1 MSWLAR
7 IAPSYAARRAR
18 ARLELQRIAQIEQ
31 RMAQPTRRQ
40 VAQDDLAQ
48 ARAYDAASG
57 GRRLAGWAAW
67 PDGPGFGHQY
77 LSVLRHR
84 SRDLTRNNPYAAAAL
99 GAIVYN
105 GVGQGLRARVTGG
118 SQSLRAAWE
127 RWASS
132 TDCDV
137 TGQHDL
143 YGMQALVLRTV
154 AESGECLVRRVIVL
168 GAPKG
173 TIPLQLQVLE
183 PEYLDTT
190 ATKGEAGNR
199 LVGGVEYSPR
209 GRPVAYHLYSEH
221 PGSYALGAVGLKSVR
236 VPAHEVEHVF
246 RQDRAGQ
253 GRGIPW
259 GTPVM
264 TRLHALD
271 DYEDAALER
280 ARVAACF
287 AAFVYD
293 SYEDGGTPGQAD
305 EARTSTLSERV
316 EPGII
321 ERLPPGTDVKF
332 GSPPPVSDYP
342 EYVAANLRAIAA
354 GYGVPYEVLTGDLS
368 KTSFASSRIG
378 WLEFD
383 RRLKSWR
390 GDIIVRQFLGPVW
403 RWWAQVAAVAE
414 GHITDRATVTWTP
427 PRREMLNPRED
438 ISAAVMRV
446 RSGFSSWSEVIREL
460 GHDPD
465 VVAEEIAADAARF
478 DELGLVLDT
487 DPRRTAQSGQQQTA
501 TTGDSTDEPA
511 DDPNDPAAP
520 ADEVPA
526 AA

>member
-1 MSWLAR
+1 MSWLAK
-7 IAPSYAARRAR
+7 IAPRYAAKRAR
-18 ARLELQRIAQIEQ
+18 ARVELQRLAQIEA
-31 RMAQPTRRQ
+31 RLAKPTARQ
-40 VAQDDLAQ
+40 LVQDDLA
-48 ARAYDAASG
+48 RGYDAASG
-57 GRRLAGWAAW
+57 GRRLAGWVVGA
-67 PDGPGFGHQY
+67 DGPGSSHQY
-77 LSVLRHR
+77 LSVLRAR

-105 GVGQGLRARVTGG
+105 GVGLGLRVRMTGG
-118 SQSLRAAWE
+118 SKALRDAFE
-127 RWASS
+127 RWAGS

-137 TGQHDL
+137 TGQNDL
-143 YGMQALVLRTV
+143 YGLQALVLRTV

-183 PEYLDTT
+183 PEFIDTA
-190 ATKGEAGNR
+190 ATRGEAGNR
-199 LVGGVEYSPR
+199 LINGIEYDR
-209 GRPVAYHLYSEH
+209 RARPVAYHLFTEH

-236 VPAHEVEHVF
+236 VPASEVDHVF
-246 RQDRAGQ
+246 RCDRPGQ

-259 GTPVM
+259 ATPVM

-287 AAFVYD
+287 AAFVFD
-293 SYEDGGTPGQAD
+293 STDEGQGPGAGG
-305 EARTSTLSERV
+305 ETSRPLSERV

-342 EYVAANLRAIAA
+342 EYVAANLRGIAA

-390 GDIIVRQFLGPVW
+390 ADIVMRQFLGPVW
-403 RWWAQVAAVAE
+403 RWWAQVAAVSE
-414 GHITDRATVTWTP
+414 GYVTDRVVVSWTP

-438 ISAAVMRV
+438 IAASVSRV
-446 RSGFSSWSEVIREL
+446 RSGFASWSEVIREMGL
-460 GHDPD
+460 DPE
-465 VVAEEIAADAARF
+465 VVAAEIASDAARF

-487 DPRRTAQSGQQQTA
+487 DPRRTAQSGQKQQS
-501 TTGDSTDEPA
+501 TTGAPPDEQPDDEEEA
-511 DDPNDPAAP
+511 DPDAEPVADAA
-520 ADEVPA
+520 
-526 AA
+526 

>member
-1 MSWLAR
+1 MSWLAKV
-7 IAPSYAARRAR
+7 APRYAVKRAR
-18 ARLELQRIAQIEQ
+18 ARLDLLRLAQAEQ
-31 RMAQPTRRQ
+31 RLARPTARQ
-40 VAQDDLAQ
+40 VAQDDI
-48 ARAYDAASG
+48 ARARDFDAAAG
-57 GRRLAGWAAW
+57 GRRTAGWAA
-67 PDGPGFGHQY
+67 GSGSQGFGHQY
-77 LSVLRHR
+77 LSVLRAR
-84 SRDLTRNNPYAAAAL
+84 SRDLTRNNPYAGAAL

-105 GVGQGLRARVTGG
+105 CVGQGLRARLTGG
-118 SQSLRAAWE
+118 SKGLRAAFDA
-127 RWASS
+127 WAAS
-132 TDCDV
+132 TDCDA

-154 AESGECLVRRVIVL
+154 AECGECLVRRILVL
-168 GAPKG
+168 GAPVG
-173 TIPLQLQVLE
+173 TVPLQLQVLE

-199 LVGGVEYSPR
+199 LVSGIEYDRR
-209 GRPVAYHLYSEH
+209 GRPVAYHLYTEH
-221 PGSYALGAVGLKSVR
+221 PGAYVLGSLGLKSVR
-236 VPAHEVEHVF
+236 VPADEVDHIF
-246 RQDRAGQ
+246 RQDRPGQ

-259 GTPVM
+259 GAPVM
-264 TRLHALD
+264 TRLHMLD

-293 SYEDGGTPGQAD
+293 TNGDESTPGEKDA
-305 EARTSTLSERV
+305 AAKHPMSERV

-332 GSPPPVSDYP
+332 GSPAPISDYP

-390 GDIIVRQFLGPVW
+390 GDIVVRQFLGPVW
-403 RWWAQVAAVAE
+403 RWWAQVAAISP
-414 GHITDRATVTWTP
+414 GHITDRVTVTWTP

-438 ISAAVMRV
+438 MSAAVMRV
-446 RSGFSSWSEVIREL
+446 RNGFSSWSEVIREL
-460 GHDPD
+460 GQDPEA
-465 VVAEEIAADAARF
+465 VAEELASDAARF
-478 DELGLVLDT
+478 DDLGIVLDC

-501 TTGDSTDEPA
+501 STGDTNDEPA
-511 DDPNDPAAP
+511 KDTADPA
-520 ADEVPA
+520 EPA
-526 AA
+526 AAA

>member
-7 IAPSYAARRAR
+7 VAPRYAAKRAR
-18 ARLELQRIAQIEQ
+18 ARLELQRIAQIEE
-31 RMAQPTRRQ
+31 RLARPTSRQ

-57 GRRLAGWAAW
+57 GRRLAGWAVRS
-67 PDGPGFGHQY
+67 DGPGFGHQY
-77 LSVLRHR
+77 LSVLRGR

-118 SQSLRAAWE
+118 SKGLRAAFDAWS
-127 RWASS
+127 SS

-143 YGMQALVLRTV
+143 FGLQALVLRTV
-154 AESGECLVRRVIVL
+154 VESGECLVRRVLVL
-168 GAPKG
+168 GAPRG

-190 ATKGEAGNR
+190 ATRGEAGNR
-199 LVGGVEYSPR
+199 LVSGIEYDKR
-209 GRPVAYHLYSEH
+209 GRPVAYHLYNEH
-221 PGSYALGAVGLKSVR
+221 PGSYALGSVGLQSVR
-236 VPAHEVEHVF
+236 VPAGEVEHIF
-246 RQDRAGQ
+246 RQDRPGQ
-253 GRGIPW
+253 GRGVPW
-259 GTPVM
+259 ATPVM

-293 SYEDGGTPGQAD
+293 STDEGHTPGQGA
-305 EARTSTLSERV
+305 EARSPLSERV

-321 ERLPPGTDVKF
+321 ERLPPGSDVKF
-332 GSPPPVSDYP
+332 GTPPANSDYP

-354 GYGVPYEVLTGDLS
+354 GYGTPYEVLTGDLS

-383 RRLKSWR
+383 RRLKAWR
-390 GDIIVRQFLGPVW
+390 GDVIVRQFLGPVW
-403 RWWAQVAAVAE
+403 RWWSQVAAISQ
-414 GHITDRATVTWTP
+414 GYATVHVSCSWTP

-438 ISAAVMRV
+438 IAAAVSRV
-446 RSGFSSWSEVIREL
+446 RSGFASWSDVIREH
-460 GHDPD
+460 GNDPD
-465 VVAEEIAADAARF
+465 VVADEIAADFARF
-478 DELGLVLDT
+478 DALGLVLDI
-487 DPRRTAQSGQQQTA
+487 DPRRVAQSGQQQTSS
-501 TTGDSTDEPA
+501 GDSTDEQAEPDETDDGDEAEPA
-511 DDPNDPAAP
+511 KAA
-520 ADEVPA
+520 
-526 AA
+526 